1 MALISDEVPFDKVSL
16 DKVPFDKVPFDKV
29 PIKEILDLD
38 QLKKLFGYFS
48 TVTGLDVA
56 LFDYSGVEILVRRA
70 KNSVCQ
76 SARNCKKC
84 REYIAYGGL
93 MASELGEPYIYSCG
107 CGLIICSSPVMFGDK
122 LIGSIACGP
131 ALLWDADDIAISE
144 FREKIRDMDIQVDV
158 DKLFRQVVSCNC
170 MDITSAARI
179 LFIIVN
185 SLSREHSR
193 YLNQRAKITEQQ
205 ARITELIIDK
215 KHAIEMMNKKKKP
228 PGNPVYPEET
238 EKEFLALVQSGNKEQ
253 SNRVLNILLGEIFSY
268 AGGKIETIRIRLFE
282 IMAFLSRSAMDSG
295 APLTITD
302 SIAEEAF
309 SLLHNETDFERI
321 CYSVTRLVEVF
332 IDKIFIQRE
341 LRQLSEHLA
350 KAVDY
355 IMENY
360 YDEITLNR
368 VAGAIFVSSFYL
380 SHLFRK
386 ELDTTF
392 SDYLCRVRIN
402 NAKTFLKSDRQIKI
416 QEVTE
421 KVGFND
427 PNYFAKSFKRLT
439 GVTPR
444 EYQAFF
450 NAPA

>member
-1 MALISDEVPFDKVSL
+1 MSLIDSKVS
-16 DKVPFDKVPFDKV
+16 
-29 PIKEILDLD
+29 IKEILDLE

-48 TVTGLDVA
+48 VVTGLDVA
-56 LFDYSGVEILVRRA
+56 LFDFSGAEILSRR
-70 KNSVCQ
+70 KNNSVCD

-84 REYIAYGGL
+84 REYISYGGL
-93 MASELGEPYIYSCG
+93 MASELGEPYISSCG
-107 CGLIICSSPVMFGDK
+107 CGLIICSSPVMFAER

-131 ALLWDADDIAISE
+131 ALLWDVDEIAVSE
-144 FREKIRDMDIQVDV
+144 FREKTRDMDIQVDV
-158 DKLFRQVVSCNC
+158 DQLFRQVTSCNC
-170 MDITSAARI
+170 MDITSAAQI

-205 ARITELIIDK
+205 AKITELIISK
-215 KHAIEMMNKKKKP
+215 KTALAMMKLTSKKKP
-228 PGNPVYPEET
+228 PSHPVYPDEM
-238 EKEFLALVQSGNKEQ
+238 EKDFFALAQSGNKEQ
-253 SNRVLNILLGEIFSY
+253 ANKALNILLGEIFSY
-268 AGGKIETIRIRLFE
+268 ADGKMETIRIRLFE
-282 IMAFLSRSAMDSG
+282 LMAFLSRAALNTG
-295 APLTITD
+295 ASLPLVD
-302 SIAEEAF
+302 SIAAEAF
-309 SLLHNETDFERI
+309 SALYKETDFEKI
-321 CYSVTRLVEVF
+321 CYSVTHFIEIF
-332 IDKIFIQRE
+332 IDKVFQQRNF
-341 LRQLSEHLA
+341 RQLSEHLS

-360 YDEITLNR
+360 YDELTLNR
-368 VAGAIFVSSFYL
+368 VADAIFVSPFYL

-402 NAKTFLKSDRQIKI
+402 NAKIFLKNDHQIKI

-427 PNYFAKSFKRLT
+427 PNYFAKSFKKLT

-450 NAPA
+450 EGSAS

>member
-1 MALISDEVPFDKVSL
+1 MR
-16 DKVPFDKVPFDKV
+16 
-29 PIKEILDLD
+29 EILDLE
-38 QLKKLFGYFS
+38 QLEKLFGYFS
-48 TVTGLDVA
+48 TVTRLGVA
-56 LFDYSGVEILVRRA
+56 LFDYSGTEILSRWE

-76 SARNCKKC
+76 SAGNCKKC
-84 REYIAYGGL
+84 RKYISYGGL
-93 MASELGEPYIYSCG
+93 MACELGEPYIFSCG
-107 CGLIICSSPVMFGDK
+107 CGLIICSSPVMFADR

-131 ALLWDADDIAISE
+131 ALLWDADDIAVSE
-144 FREKIRDMDIQVDV
+144 FREKTLDMDIQVDV
-158 DKLFRQVVSCNC
+158 EKLFSQVVSCNC

-205 ARITELIIDK
+205 ARITELIISK
-215 KHAIEMMNKKKKP
+215 KSSLEMMHKKKKP
-228 PGNPVYPEET
+228 SHTAGYPEEM
-238 EKEFLALVQSGNKEQ
+238 EKEFLALAQSGNKEQ
-253 SNRVLNILLGEIFSY
+253 AGKALDILLGEIFSY
-268 AGGKIETIRIRLFE
+268 AGGNMDTIRVRLFE
-282 IMAFLSRSAMDSG
+282 IMAFLSRSAMDAG
-295 APLTITD
+295 ASLPLAG
-302 SIAEEAF
+302 SIAAEAF
-309 SLLHNETDFERI
+309 SLIHRERDFEKI
-321 CYSVTRLVEVF
+321 CYSVTRSVEAF
-332 IDKIFIQRE
+332 IDRIFIRRE
-341 LRQLSEHLA
+341 PRRLSEHLA

-360 YDEITLNR
+360 YDKITLNK
-368 VAGAIFVSSFYL
+368 VADKIFVSSFYL

-402 NAKTFLKSDRQIKI
+402 NAKIFLKNHRQLRI

-421 KVGFND
+421 KTGFND

-444 EYQAFF
+444 EYQSFF
-450 NAPA
+450 DGAPRRGESEE